1 MSTGK
6 DSTGAPA
13 LKHVEIVQRLFPETP
28 PTSPVTAKL
37 SIIDAT
43 VGRFSPTAAIW
54 LYDKPAG
61 TEMPHHRLFD
71 TLSRALRQTLDDYP
85 HFAGQIQWASES
97 MVKKDDDVPRHLG
110 RPVVVHGAPTDPG
123 VEVVVAS
130 YDMRLDEVVP
140 GRDER
145 ATRLKNW
152 NASDFRQADF
162 LPDTKIALSSLDAL
176 EGLPALA
183 VQLTAFRCGGFG
195 VSAKISHPLA
205 DAVTLTNFMRSWAA
219 RSRILFRGSS
229 SSSSS
234 NGSAADDLDLL
245 KPVFDPGRLDRVAGL
260 RPGSPPDPEKVAK
273 ARSLPMHRF
282 DWWAED
288 APGYP
293 RAVRPASLATMP
305 PPDELAATELSPS
318 TFPPWPTWDMGAAVD
333 HVQIRFAAD
342 ELARMKAAAQASL
355 PDDLGTLRLRV
366 SRLDAA
372 LAHVWTLMNRAR
384 GFRGDGGS
392 VYANITLGLRN
403 RVSPPLP
410 DTFVGSPLLL
420 GYVEKTADEAASQQQ
435 QLGPVAGAIRHMMS
449 RFTPDAV
456 AAYVHDAAHE
466 VSPQRLWQGFPGTRH
481 TIVTSWVRTGAYEL
495 DFLGP
500 GGGLARYVQGV
511 MPRIDGLV
519 QIMDVADTGDF
530 DVSVCMQRDAMG
542 RLLKDPCLRQYEK

>member
-1 MSTGK
+1 MSTSK

-13 LKHVEIVQRLFPETP
+13 LKHVDIVRRLFPETP
-28 PTSPVTAKL
+28 PTSPVTSKL

-54 LYDKPAG
+54 LYDKP
-61 TEMPHHRLFD
+61 TEAEIPHHRLFD
-71 TLSRALRQTLDDYP
+71 TLTQALGRTLNDYP

-97 MVKKDDDVPRHLG
+97 MVKDDDVPRHLG

-123 VEVVVAS
+123 VEVVIAS
-130 YDMRLDEVVP
+130 HDMRLDEVVP

-145 ATRLKNW
+145 ATRLKEW

-162 LPDTKIALSSLDAL
+162 LPDTKTALSSLNAL
-176 EGLPALA
+176 EGLPAVA

-195 VSAKISHPLA
+195 VSAKMAHPLA
-205 DAVTLTNFMRSWAA
+205 DAVTLTTFMHSWAA
-219 RSRILFRGSS
+219 RSRILFG
-229 SSSSS
+229 
-234 NGSAADDLDLL
+234 NGYAAGDLDVL
-245 KPVFDPGRLDRVAGL
+245 KPVFNPAQLDQVAGL
-260 RPGSPPDPEKVAK
+260 RPGSPPDPDRVAK

-293 RAVRPASLATMP
+293 QAVKPATLATMP
-305 PPDELAATELSPS
+305 PPDELATTKLSPS
-318 TFPPWPTWDMGAAVD
+318 TFPPWPTWDMAAAVD

-342 ELARMKAAAQASL
+342 ELARMREAAQASL
-355 PDDLGTLRLRV
+355 PDDLKSLRI

-372 LAHVWTLMNRAR
+372 LAHIWTLMNRAR
-384 GFRGDGGS
+384 GFQGDRES
-392 VYANITLGLRN
+392 VYVNITLGLRN

-420 GYVEKTADEAASQQQ
+420 GYVEKTADEGASR
-435 QLGPVAGAIRHMMS
+435 QLGPVAGAIRQMMS

-456 AAYVHDAAHE
+456 AAYIHDAAHE

-481 TIVTSWVRTGAYEL
+481 TIVTSWVRARTYEL
-495 DFLGP
+495 DFLGS
-500 GGGLARYVQGV
+500 GGLARYVQGV
-511 MPRIDGLV
+511 MPKIDGLV

-542 RLLKDPCLRQYEK
+542 RLLKDSFLRQYEK

>member
-1 MSTGK
+1 MSTSK

-13 LKHVEIVQRLFPETP
+13 LKHVDIVRRLFPETP
-28 PTSPVTAKL
+28 PTSPVTSKL

-54 LYDKPAG
+54 LYDKP
-61 TEMPHHRLFD
+61 TEAEIPHHRLFD
-71 TLSRALRQTLDDYP
+71 TLTQALGRTLNDYP

-97 MVKKDDDVPRHLG
+97 MVKDDDVPRHLG

-123 VEVVVAS
+123 VEVVIAS

-145 ATRLKNW
+145 ATRLKEW

-162 LPDTKIALSSLDAL
+162 LPDTKTALSSLNAL
-176 EGLPALA
+176 EGLPAVA

-195 VSAKISHPLA
+195 VSAKMAHPLA
-205 DAVTLTNFMRSWAA
+205 DAVTLTTFMHSWAA
-219 RSRILFRGSS
+219 RSRILFG
-229 SSSSS
+229 
-234 NGSAADDLDLL
+234 NGYAAGDLDVL
-245 KPVFDPGRLDRVAGL
+245 KPGFNPAQLDQVAGL
-260 RPGSPPDPEKVAK
+260 RPGSPPDPDRVAK

-293 RAVRPASLATMP
+293 KP
-305 PPDELAATELSPS
+305 PS
-318 TFPPWPTWDMGAAVD
+318 TFPPWPTWDMAAAVD

-342 ELARMKAAAQASL
+342 ELARMREAAQASL
-355 PDDLGTLRLRV
+355 PEDLKSLRI

-372 LAHVWTLMNRAR
+372 LAHIWTLMNRAR
-384 GFRGDGGS
+384 GFQGDGES
-392 VYANITLGLRN
+392 VYVNITLGLRN

-420 GYVEKTADEAASQQQ
+420 GYVEKTADEAASR
-435 QLGPVAGAIRHMMS
+435 QLGPVAGAIRQMMS

-456 AAYVHDAAHE
+456 AAYIHDAAHE

-481 TIVTSWVRTGAYEL
+481 TIVTSWVRARTYEL
-495 DFLGP
+495 DFLGS
-500 GGGLARYVQGV
+500 GGLARYVQGV
-511 MPRIDGLV
+511 MPKIDGLV

-542 RLLKDPCLRQYEK
+542 RLLKDSFLRQYEK